1 MEETKS
7 KSLKSIEAKMENLDI
22 HSLRYHIL
30 ESAKNFKCSWIELGR
45 SLYSVYKDKM
55 YKEWG
60 YASFDIYVSRETG
73 IRKQTAM
80 KLLKSYYFLE
90 KEEPQYLKN
99 EYTVSTQPVN
109 LPSYESVNILRQA
122 KNNKGLDAD
131 DYTNLKKEVFE
142 KGRDAQELKKN
153 LGVII
158 RQRQEPDLEAAQ
170 EKKRQ
175 FTLNKLL
182 GQLRLLKQEVEVL
195 RLLSVPLIK
204 DLDNLI
210 KNIDREI
217 PTYRSGRK
225 ELP

>member
-1 MEETKS
+1 MEEIKTKAI
-7 KSLKSIEAKMENLDI
+7 KNIESKMESLDSN
-22 HSLRYHIL
+22 SLRYHIL

-60 YASFDIYVSRETG
+60 YTSFDIYVSRETG

-99 EYTVSTQPVN
+99 EYTASTSTAN

-122 KNNKGLDAD
+122 KSNKNLDDAD
-131 DYTNLKKEVFE
+131 YSNLKNEIFQ

-158 RQRQEPDLEAAQ
+158 RQRKEALPEVAQ
-170 EKKRQ
+170 ADKQFAVLKR
-175 FTLNKLL
+175 LL
-182 GQLRLLKQEVEVL
+182 GQLRLLKQEVVVL
-195 RLLSVPLIK
+195 KLLPVSLVK
-204 DLDNLI
+204 DLDSLI
-210 KNIDREI
+210 KNIDTKLAE
-217 PTYRSGRK
+217 RS
-225 ELP
+225 